1 MSWNYRIVVENKG
14 KEEEFWSI
22 REVYYNKQ
30 GLIYAMTEESQSPI
44 GEDMEELKED
54 FLHMQEAF
62 HKDVIVLDNFKFAE
76 ADYLTGEEEEIKPWG
91 WE

>member
-30 GLIYAMTEESQSPI
+30 GLIYAMTEESMEPT
-44 GEDMEELKED
+44 GETEEELTED
-54 FLHMQEAF
+54 FLHMQHAF
-62 HKDVIVLDNFKFAE
+62 YKDVIVLDNFKFASM
-76 ADYLTGEEEEIKPWG
+76 DDGGEKE
-91 WE
+91 